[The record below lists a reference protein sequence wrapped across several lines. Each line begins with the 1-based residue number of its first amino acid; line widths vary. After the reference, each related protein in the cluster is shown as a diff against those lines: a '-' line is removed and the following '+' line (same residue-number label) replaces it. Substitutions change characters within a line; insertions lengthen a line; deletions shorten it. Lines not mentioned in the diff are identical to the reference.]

1 MIYELDDLRV
11 TFASDNYFIAQ
22 NATVIGSVNIGDDV
36 SIWFNAVARGDSD
49 VITIGDRTNI
59 QDGAMLHADAGSPL
73 TIGHDVTVGH
83 HAVVHGCTV
92 GDFSLIGINAVI
104 LNGAQIGR
112 HCIIGANAL
121 IPQGKIIP
129 DGSLVMGSPGRVVK
143 QLTEEAKSKL
153 EGMAAHYV
161 NNGRRF
167 RRGLRVDTRGK

>member
-1 MIYELDDLRV
+1 MIYELDELRV
-11 TFASDNYFIAQ
+11 NFASDNYFIAH

-73 TIGHDVTVGH
+73 TIGRDVTVGH
-83 HAVVHGCTV
+83 HAVVHGCSV
-92 GDFSLIGINAVI
+92 GDFSLIGINAVV

-112 HCIIGANAL
+112 YCIIGANAL
-121 IPQGKIIP
+121 IPEGKIIP
-129 DGSLVMGSPGRVVK
+129 DGSLVVGSPGRVIK
-143 QLTEEAKSKL
+143 HLSDEARLRL

-161 NNGRRF
+161 DNGRRF
-167 RRGLRVDTRGK
+167 RCGLRVDSRNK